1 MPELRHLR
9 VFVAVA
15 EQLSFTR
22 AAEHLHLTQQSV
34 SRTVGE
40 LERELGV
47 TLLERTTREVRL
59 TPAGISLLRDGT
71 EAVRAADAAF
81 VRARQIGRGAL
92 GRVVVGVSPAIGPL
106 DRDELVR
113 ALRPP
118 GSDVSVAL
126 HEVRPADLRP
136 MLRSQ
141 ELDLALTR
149 ISGVDDDTLHSAQL
163 RPTPTLL
170 CVRAG
175 HPLAERASVALREL
189 DGARLLVASPRG
201 TAYTDLLVEAI
212 EASGARVETVE
223 ARVTGGAAILTELDH
238 QDVVALMP
246 AGTPPRDG
254 IAVVPVDG
262 FALPLALLW
271 PAGRP
276 SAAVERLRLAL

>member
-1 MPELRHLR
+1 
-9 VFVAVA
+9 
-15 EQLSFTR
+15 
-22 AAEHLHLTQQSV
+22 
-34 SRTVGE
+34 
-40 LERELGV
+40 
-47 TLLERTTREVRL
+47 
-59 TPAGISLLRDGT
+59 
-71 EAVRAADAAF
+71 
-81 VRARQIGRGAL
+81 
-92 GRVVVGVSPAIGPL
+92 
-106 DRDELVR
+106 
-113 ALRPP
+113 
-118 GSDVSVAL
+118 
-126 HEVRPADLRP
+126 
-136 MLRSQ
+136 
-141 ELDLALTR
+141 
-149 ISGVDDDTLHSAQL
+149 
-163 RPTPTLL
+163 
-170 CVRAG
+170 VRAG

-262 FALPLALLW
+262 FALLW

>member
-1 MPELRHLR
+1 M
-9 VFVAVA
+9 
-15 EQLSFTR
+15 
-22 AAEHLHLTQQSV
+22 
-34 SRTVGE
+34 
-40 LERELGV
+40 
-47 TLLERTTREVRL
+47 
-59 TPAGISLLRDGT
+59 
-71 EAVRAADAAF
+71 
-81 VRARQIGRGAL
+81 
-92 GRVVVGVSPAIGPL
+92 VGVSPAIGPL

-136 MLRSQ
+136 MLRSH

-163 RPTPTLL
+163 RPTPTVL
-170 CVRAG
+170 CVPAG
-175 HPLAERASVALREL
+175 HPLAGRTSVALRDL

-201 TAYTDLLVEAI
+201 TAYTDLLVEAV
-212 EASGARVETVE
+212 EAAGAHVEIVE
-223 ARVTGGAAILTELDH
+223 ARVTGGAALLTELDH

-254 IAVVPVDG
+254 IAVVAVDG
-262 FALPLALLW
+262 FALPLVLLW

>member
-15 EQLSFTR
+15 EQLRFTR
-22 AAEHLHLTQQSV
+22 AAESLHLTQQSV

-81 VRARQIGRGAL
+81 VRARQIGTGAL

-106 DRDELVR
+106 DRDELVH

-136 MLRSQ
+136 MLRSH

-262 FALPLALLW
+262 FALPLVLLW